1 MCFLYILYFSTQF
14 AAKNVFAF
22 SCDAINSVKG
32 SMKIRS
38 VVNKQLEYEHKI
50 NKLNRF
56 NKEKNPSS
64 FCKTNFTYYTYKLSD
79 FPITLLEL
87 RQKIIKTFLKYGVW
101 VYKILC

>member
-1 MCFLYILYFSTQF
+1 
-14 AAKNVFAF
+14 
-22 SCDAINSVKG
+22 
-32 SMKIRS
+32 MKIRS

-87 RQKIIKTFLKYGVW
+87 RQKIIKTFSEIWRLGLQN
-101 VYKILC
+101 IMLTQFLDGALCVSPDVLQQQE